1 MSDPAGTPDATGPW
15 TSPSPPPP
23 RQLRL
28 DHDLRV
34 GDLLPV
40 VLINTLL
47 NIATLTFY
55 RFWAKTRI
63 RRMLWAGTRV
73 EGDRL
78 EYTGT
83 GKELLIGFLI
93 VVLVVLVPLAALN
106 ILVKIYVAQEDPIL
120 ASAILSPLYLV
131 FLYLFGVAIYR
142 AQRYR
147 LSRTRWRGIRP
158 ALPGSSWTYGFLHAA
173 IYLLNGVTLGWSY
186 PWGRMRLYRRMMSET
201 EFGDRAFT
209 CEGSAE
215 ALYPRF
221 ALCWFL
227 SIPAVVLV
235 FLFVVLIS
243 ASAGVAADGGWLEK
257 MAGVFGL
264 LLFPLLVLA
273 LLVLALLLFPLL
285 VLALLPL
292 WAVYKKK
299 EYEHLTACTGYEGL
313 SFSLN
318 MTYWG
323 FVWLYVGNALILI
336 LTLTLGRAFAQ
347 QRLFRFGCRHLEIV
361 GDIDFEAI
369 RQSAAERPG
378 SGEGLADAFD
388 VASI

>member
-15 TSPSPPPP
+15 TSPSTPPP

-147 LSRTRWRGIRP
+147 LSRTRWRGSARRCRARRGP
-158 ALPGSSWTYGFLHAA
+158 TGSCTLPS
-173 IYLLNGVTLGWSY
+173 
-186 PWGRMRLYRRMMSET
+186 
-201 EFGDRAFT
+201 T
-209 CEGSAE
+209 C
-215 ALYPRF
+215 
-221 ALCWFL
+221 
-227 SIPAVVLV
+227 
-235 FLFVVLIS
+235 
-243 ASAGVAADGGWLEK
+243 
-257 MAGVFGL
+257 
-264 LLFPLLVLA
+264 
-273 LLVLALLLFPLL
+273 
-285 VLALLPL
+285 
-292 WAVYKKK
+292 
-299 EYEHLTACTGYEGL
+299 
-313 SFSLN
+313 
-318 MTYWG
+318 
-323 FVWLYVGNALILI
+323 
-336 LTLTLGRAFAQ
+336 
-347 QRLFRFGCRHLEIV
+347 
-361 GDIDFEAI
+361 
-369 RQSAAERPG
+369 
-378 SGEGLADAFD
+378 
-388 VASI
+388 